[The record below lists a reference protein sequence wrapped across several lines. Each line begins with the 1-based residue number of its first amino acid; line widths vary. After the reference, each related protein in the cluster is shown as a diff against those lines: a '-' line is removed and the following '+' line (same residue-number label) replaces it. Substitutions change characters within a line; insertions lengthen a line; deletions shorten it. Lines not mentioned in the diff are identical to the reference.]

1 MKRSTNLLL
10 TTTWQDF
17 SHNNL
22 ELSIARILSD
32 YEDNYQLEARL
43 PKFRGID
50 PSVSV
55 AIIGSAA
62 AVVSTLLTGLLEIAK
77 NAQSRKITIELSDSN
92 RRIEVI
98 GSVSLETINQ
108 IANRLV
114 DIGARTAHIK
124 LIESASKDD

>member
-1 MKRSTNLLL
+1 MKRSTNVLL

-17 SHNNL
+17 SHDNL

-32 YEDNYQLEARL
+32 YEDNYQFEARL

-55 AIIGSAA
+55 AIIGSTA

-77 NAQSRKITIELSDSN
+77 NAQSRKITIELSDSD

-98 GSVSLETINQ
+98 GNVSPKTINQ

-114 DIGARTAHIK
+114 DIGTRTAHIK